1 MFTRAYSNIPNKMT
15 EPKKT
20 PQQKKIKD
28 WSQVNKVKYELN
40 PGINS

>member
-20 PQQKKIKD
+20 PQQHKIKD
-28 WSQVNKVKYELN
+28 WSQVKYELN